1 MPIKPNGRPKFESE
15 TAETLENEMEN
26 LDRYRPHNFD
36 FNTERAA
43 RGDDIEDLV
52 EFYSKYK

>member
-1 MPIKPNGRPKFESE
+1 MKSNGRPKFESE
-15 TAETLENEMEN
+15 TAETLESEMEN